1 MSEAPIVAV
10 DELAVHF
17 PARRRGGAVARA
29 VDGVS
34 LQLRRGEVVALVGE
48 SGCGKTTLARSLLG
62 LVAPTSGAITID
74 GAPLAERS
82 TLRAARRRT
91 GLVLQDPMGAL
102 NPRRTVL
109 QSVCEG
115 LEIHRVA
122 GDHRALALAAMAR
135 CGLRPAER
143 FVDLFPHQLSG
154 GQRQRV
160 VIAGAMVLEPSL
172 LIADEP
178 VSALDASVRGEV
190 LALLLDLARNEGV
203 TMLVITHDLGLAWNI
218 ADRVA
223 VMYLGRIVEEGPA
236 EQVLLRPQHP
246 YTTALLAARPEAHD
260 AATLLGGEPPDPTR
274 IPEGCRF
281 NPRCPTLLGGHAE
294 RAGVAALCVTNEPA
308 LHDADGGVQCACW
321 AAVSPPGKNLPAS

>member
-1 MSEAPIVAV
+1 MIGPPVVAV

-17 PARRRGGAVARA
+17 RPRRRGSPVARA
-29 VDGVS
+29 VDGLS
-34 LQLRRGEVVALVGE
+34 LQLRRGEVVVLVGE

-62 LVAPTSGAITID
+62 LVPPTSGTISID
-74 GAPLAERS
+74 GMPLADRS
-82 TLRAARRRT
+82 TVRAARRRT
-91 GLVLQDPMGAL
+91 GLVPQDPMGAL

-115 LEIHRVA
+115 LEIHRVD
-122 GDHRALALAAMAR
+122 GDHRALAMGAMAR

-143 FVDLFPHQLSG
+143 FADLFPHQLSG

-160 VIAGAMVLEPSL
+160 VIAGAMVLAPSL

-190 LALLLDLARNEGV
+190 LALLLDLARNEAV

-246 YTTALLAARPEAHD
+246 YTEALLAARPEAGGGD
-260 AATLLGGEPPDPTR
+260 SPLGGEPPDPTR
-274 IPEGCRF
+274 VPEGCRF
-281 NPRCPTLLGGHAE
+281 NPRCPTLLGGLAE
-294 RAGVAALCVTNEPA
+294 QAGVAALCVTNEPT
-308 LHDADGGVQCACW
+308 LRDADGGAQCACW
-321 AAVSPPGKNLPAS
+321 VTAPG